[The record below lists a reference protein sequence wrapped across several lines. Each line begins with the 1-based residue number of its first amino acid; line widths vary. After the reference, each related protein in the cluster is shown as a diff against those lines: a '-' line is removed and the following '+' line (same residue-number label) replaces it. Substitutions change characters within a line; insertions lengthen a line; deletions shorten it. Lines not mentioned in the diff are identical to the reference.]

1 MKANQIQNAFNLCRF
16 SIFFFLQRVVYDA
29 VWWNRLCFFGGG
41 IIHTDAIWGKKIF
54 RTLFLMQV
62 GKNVTKPLKYI
73 PPENLCLMRVQQKI
87 SNWANIATAGS
98 PWLQLTSHPILLRL
112 PSNSLISALFLSFS
126 QPPHCLPPLKLSNWR
141 GTSSKVTVLHGSIK
155 QKAWIQVGTLWL
167 FDISIE
173 FQSQKFLR

>member
-1 MKANQIQNAFNLCRF
+1 MHLICADSAY
-16 SIFFFLQRVVYDA
+16 FFFLQRVVYDA
-29 VWWNRLCFFGGG
+29 VWWNRLFFF
-41 IIHTDAIWGKKIF
+41 HTDAIWGKKIF

-126 QPPHCLPPLKLSNWR
+126 QPPHCLPPPKRTTSKLSHWR
-141 GTSSKVTVLHGSIK
+141 ERKLLKTLYNF
-155 QKAWIQVGTLWL
+155 AW
-167 FDISIE
+167 
-173 FQSQKFLR
+173 